1 MHSILA
7 IFKTKKSSQQYH
19 IILWSC
25 LNRTLENYFTFHRV
39 VQSVLEATGAL
50 EDERVI
56 GIVVSFANHFNVSEP
71 EIKTD
76 FGHQLKN
83 RAENIIT
90 TIATLSLSNL
100 DDLT

>member
-71 EIKTD
+71 EVKTD
-76 FGHQLKN
+76 FWSAIQEP
-83 RAENIIT
+83 R
-90 TIATLSLSNL
+90 
-100 DDLT
+100 